1 MFRIY
6 VTMIVTSVFFL
17 AGLSVAAHP
26 DFRFAFRAKN

>member
-17 AGLSVAAHP
+17 TGLSVAAHA
-26 DFRFAFRAKN
+26 DFSFAFRVKN